1 MPNVQNTGTIPS
13 SRCLLRPPH
22 RFSFPSCSFHSA
34 TRCKRNLLLSL
45 LTKESENESEV
56 AQSCPTF
63 CDPMDY
69 SLPHSSVHGILQAR
83 VLAWV
88 ATSFC
93 RGSSWPR
100 DRTQVS
106 HIVGR
111 HFTIW
116 ATREAKRPSSPTH
129 PGFKLSQLFLGLPRW
144 CCGQETA
151 RQCRRLK
158 RHGFNP
164 WVGKIPWRRAW
175 QPTPVFLPGESHKH
189 SDTTEA
195 TWHAHSISY
204 LPPTQQHLK
213 QCEAAHVCVA
223 TSEDR
228 MRNRCEPGKR
238 RAKRDEL
245 KRISQRQG
253 QGVCI

>member
-1 MPNVQNTGTIPS
+1 MSDFLRSHGLQPTT
-13 SRCLLRPPH
+13 LLHPWDSPGK
-22 RFSFPSCSFHSA
+22 SA
-34 TRCKRNLLLSL
+34 GVGCHFLLQRIF
-45 LTKESENESEV
+45 LTQGLN
-56 AQSCPTF
+56 PG
-63 CDPMDY
+63 
-69 SLPHSSVHGILQAR
+69 LPH
-83 VLAWV
+83 
-88 ATSFC
+88 C
-93 RGSSWPR
+93 RQTLYHLSHQGS
-100 DRTQVS
+100 Q
-106 HIVGR
+106 
-111 HFTIW
+111 
-116 ATREAKRPSSPTH
+116 EKRPSSPTH

-253 QGVCI
+253 QGMCI